1 MPIRIL
7 VADDS
12 LIDRQLATG
21 LLERNADY
29 EIETARDGQ
38 DALDRLEARSSEGG
52 ENGFDL
58 VVTDLQ
64 MPEID
69 GLALVKRIRAERPG
83 LPVVLMTAQG
93 SEEIAV
99 EALACG
105 AASYVPKRLLAEEL
119 PATVER
125 VVAAIGDSE
134 SRARLMGGLKEMS
147 LRFTLGHDPAQL
159 SALANHLRS
168 LVEDA
173 AGEAGNR
180 TESLR
185 LGIALEEA
193 LTNACFHGNLEVDS
207 SLREDDYALY
217 YRVAADRAAA
227 DPYRD
232 RRVRVQATIA
242 PCASSD
248 VAADADAADACDI
261 EFRCTIADEGPG
273 FDPQSLPDPTDP
285 LNLDRPSGRGVLLMK
300 TFMDEVAYNA
310 RGNEVTLVK
319 RIARLVEPLEEPAGE
334 AVVSG

>member
-134 SRARLMGGLKEMS
+134 SRARLMGGLEEMS

-248 VAADADAADACDI
+248 AAADADAADACDI